1 MENNLVK
8 VLLWGQEVG
17 VMYWDASA
25 SRAIFE
31 YSPDY
36 LRMGVDIAPLTCSIQ
51 SIAAKKPILG
61 NKEKIYQG
69 LTSSLKADLPN
80 VCTE

>member
-36 LRMGVDIAPLTCSIQ
+36 LRIWMQALAGIGQIR
-51 SIAAKKPILG
+51 
-61 NKEKIYQG
+61 
-69 LTSSLKADLPN
+69 
-80 VCTE
+80 

>member
-36 LRMGVDIAPLTCSIQ
+36 LRIGVDIAPLTCSIP
-51 SIAAKKPILG
+51 AATIPTRGSRIRAA
-61 NKEKIYQG
+61 
-69 LTSSLKADLPN
+69 T
-80 VCTE
+80 